1 MTTLK
6 TKQALPADGQ
16 LASASDDGAAHARH
30 TPLVPSAGARRVWLT
45 LLGWGIA
52 LIIFF
57 PILWM
62 VLTGFKTEAEAIA
75 DPSLIFTPTLE
86 SYIAVQARAD
96 YFKFALN
103 SVVVAFGSTLL
114 ALAIAIPSA
123 YAMAFLP
130 TKRTKG
136 TLLWMLSTKMLPP
149 VGVLVPIYLIFRDF
163 GLLDTRTGL
172 IIVYTLM
179 NLPIVVWMLY
189 TFFKDLPRDI
199 LEAGRMDGANTFQEV
214 LYLLLPLT
222 LPGIASTGLLSVI
235 LSWNEAFWSLNLTS
249 SSAAP
254 LTAYIASFS
263 SPEGLFWAKLSAAS
277 TMAIAPILVFGW
289 LTQKQMVRGLTFGA
303 VK

>member
-1 MTTLK
+1 MQPAL
-6 TKQALPADGQ
+6 TKRLG
-16 LASASDDGAAHARH
+16 
-30 TPLVPSAGARRVWLT
+30 LT
-45 LLGWGIA
+45 LLAWTLTLVIC
-52 LIIFF
+52 F
-57 PILWM
+57 PIVWM
-62 VLTGFKTEAEAIA
+62 VLTGFKTETQAIA
-75 DPSLIFTPTLE
+75 SPTLFFTPTLE
-86 SYIAVQARAD
+86 SYAAVQGRAD
-96 YFKFALN
+96 YMKFALN
-103 SVVVAFGSTLL
+103 SVYISLGATFL

-149 VGVLVPIYLIFRDF
+149 VGVLVPIYLIFRDL

-172 IIVYTLM
+172 IVIYTLM
-179 NLPIVVWMLY
+179 NLPIIIWMLY
-189 TFFKDLPRDI
+189 TFFKDVPKDI
-199 LEAGRMDGANTFQEV
+199 LEAGRMDGASTLHEV
-214 LYLLLPLT
+214 CYLLIPLT

-249 SSAAP
+249 SQAAP

-277 TMAIAPILVFGW
+277 TMAVAPILIFGW

>member
-1 MTTLK
+1 MTTPRYKRFL
-6 TKQALPADGQ
+6 
-16 LASASDDGAAHARH
+16 LAVLAWA
-30 TPLVPSAGARRVWLT
+30 
-45 LLGWGIA
+45 IA

-62 VLTGFKTEAEAIA
+62 ALTGFKTETAAIA
-75 DPSLIFTPTLE
+75 DPSFLFSPTLE
-86 SYIAVQARAD
+86 SYVAVHARAD
-96 YFKFALN
+96 YLKFALN

-114 ALAIAIPSA
+114 ALLIAIPSA
-123 YAMAFLP
+123 YSMAFLP
-130 TKRTKG
+130 TPRTKG

-149 VGVLVPIYLIFRDF
+149 VGVLMPIYLLFRDT
-163 GLLDTRTGL
+163 GLLDTLTGL

-199 LEAGRMDGANTFQEV
+199 LEAGRMDGASTLQEV
-214 LYLLLPLT
+214 RHLLLPLT
-222 LPGIASTGLLSVI
+222 LPGIASTGLLAVI
-235 LSWNEAFWSLNLTS
+235 LSWNESFWSLNLTS
-249 SSAAP
+249 SDAAP

>member
-1 MTTLK
+1 M
-6 TKQALPADGQ
+6 
-16 LASASDDGAAHARH
+16 
-30 TPLVPSAGARRVWLT
+30 VPSVGARRIWLT

-52 LIIFF
+52 LLIFF

-62 VLTGFKTEAEAIA
+62 VLTGFKSEAEAIA

-86 SYIAVQARAD
+86 SYVAVQARAD
-96 YFKFALN
+96 YFKFAMN

-114 ALAIAIPSA
+114 ALLIAIPSA

-149 VGVLVPIYLIFRDF
+149 VGVLVPIYLLFRDV

-172 IIVYTLM
+172 VIVYTLM

-199 LEAGRMDGANTFQEV
+199 LEAGRMDGASTLQEV